1 MCYVARFVTRR
12 LILNSSLLKVM
23 CRALHR
29 ATIYFKFIFIKV
41 LCRALRRAT
50 ICFKCSYVDISR
62 RAFRRAT
69 LNVYL

>member
-1 MCYVARFVTRR
+1 MRCVARFVVRR
-12 LILNSSLLKVM
+12 FIL
-23 CRALHR
+23 
-29 ATIYFKFIFIKV
+29 KFIFINV

-50 ICFKCSYVDISR
+50 IHPKVIFIKVLCRTLCRVTVRFEFSSVDVSR